1 METKQLQ
8 KIADT
13 IRYEAV
19 RMVWEGKDG
28 HPGPALSIADIV
40 TTLYFDE
47 MNIDPGNPEWE
58 DRDRFILSKGHAC
71 PIIYATLNEK
81 GYFTEK
87 VEHFNLRALHSD
99 FQGHPVSHKT
109 VGVDSTS
116 GSLGNG
122 IAIGA
127 GMAIAGK
134 FHKKDYR
141 VFVVVGDGELQEGV
155 CWEGINVA
163 SSHKLDNL
171 IVFVDRNGW
180 QSGGSVEEVI
190 GGNNVA
196 QRIGSFGWY
205 TIEING
211 NDIDQIKA
219 ALAEAKTVTGQPIA
233 IVADCI
239 KGKGLSYM
247 ENDNAWHKGVPTEE
261 QFALAGIELLGEA
274 R

>member
-13 IRYEAV
+13 LRYEAV

-47 MNIDPGNPEWE
+47 MNIDPDNPGWE

-71 PIIYATLNEK
+71 PIIYAALNEK

-87 VEHFNLRALHSD
+87 IEHFNLRALHSD
-99 FQGHPVSHKT
+99 FQGHPVSQKT
-109 VGVDSTS
+109 VGIDSTS

-155 CWEGINVA
+155 VWEGINVA

-180 QSGGSVEEVI
+180 QSGGSVEDVI

-196 QRIGSFGWY
+196 QRIGAFGWH
-205 TIEING
+205 TIEIDG
-211 NDIDQIKA
+211 NDIDQIKK
-219 ALAEAKTVTGQPIA
+219 ALAEANSVKGKPIA

-239 KGKGLSYM
+239 KGKGLDFM
-247 ENDNAWHKGVPTEE
+247 ENDNAWHKGVPTDE
-261 QFALAGIELLGEA
+261 QFRQAGIQLKGDA
-274 R
+274 K